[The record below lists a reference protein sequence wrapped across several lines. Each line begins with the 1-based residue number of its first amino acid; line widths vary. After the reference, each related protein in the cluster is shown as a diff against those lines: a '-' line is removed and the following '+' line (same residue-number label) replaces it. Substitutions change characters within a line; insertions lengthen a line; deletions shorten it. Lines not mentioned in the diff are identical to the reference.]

1 MNWELMDLL
10 GRLIIC
16 LGIVSSIIMFATVNA
31 NYLPKDEG
39 ETEKDPEGNKK

>member
-16 LGIVSSIIMFATVNA
+16 LGIISSIILFATVNV
-31 NYLPKDEG
+31 NYLPKEED
-39 ETEKDPEGNKK
+39 ETEKDHEDNKK